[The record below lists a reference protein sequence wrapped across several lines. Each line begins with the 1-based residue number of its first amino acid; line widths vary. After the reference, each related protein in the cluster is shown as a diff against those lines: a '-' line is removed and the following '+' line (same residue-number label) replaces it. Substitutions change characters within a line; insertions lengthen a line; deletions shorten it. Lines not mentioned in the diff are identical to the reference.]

1 MKLFTEQIED
11 VKFIVEEK
19 NGKKNLFIEGIFM
32 QAEKVNGNGRKY
44 RVETL
49 EREVKRYTDKFIK
62 ENRALGELG
71 HPNGPSINLDRVSH
85 KIVELKQSGTDFYG
99 KALVLDTPMGNIAR
113 NLIESGV
120 QLGVSTRG
128 MGSLKSVDGIMEVQD
143 DFYLATAADI
153 VAEPSAPDAFVQG
166 IMEGVEWVW
175 DNGLLKAQ
183 RLEEMKRE
191 IQKTPAIRLD
201 EVKSQLVSS
210 FFNSLAK

>member
-19 NGKKNLFIEGIFM
+19 GGKKNLFIEGIFM

-49 EREVKRYTDKFIK
+49 QREVERYTNKFIK

-85 KIVELKQSGTDFYG
+85 KIVELKQNGTDFYG

-128 MGSLKSVDGIMEVQD
+128 MGSLKEVDGIMEVQD

-183 RLEEMKRE
+183 RIEEIKKTIQNTPSSRLE
-191 IQKTPAIRLD
+191 
-201 EVKSQLVSS
+201 EVKSALVNQ
-210 FFNSLAK
+210 FFTSLAK

>member
-19 NGKKNLFIEGIFM
+19 GGKKNLFIEGIYM

-49 EREVKRYTDKFIK
+49 QREVERYANKYIK

-85 KIVELKQSGTDFYG
+85 KIVELKQNGNDFYG
-99 KALVLDTPMGNIAR
+99 KAMVLDTPMGNIAR

-128 MGSLKSVDGIMEVQD
+128 MGSLKEVNGIMEVQD

-166 IMEGVEWVW
+166 IMEGVEWIW
-175 DNGLLKAQ
+175 DNGLIKAQ
-183 RLEEMKRE
+183 HIESMKKE
-191 IQKTPAIRLD
+191 IENTPAIRLD
-201 EVKSQLVSS
+201 EVKQHLVER
-210 FFNSLAK
+210 FFNTLAK

>member
-1 MKLFTEQIED
+1 MKLFTEEIED
-11 VKFIVEEK
+11 VRFIVEEK

-49 EREVKRYTDKFIK
+49 QREVERYTNKYIK

-71 HPNGPSINLDRVSH
+71 HPNGPSINLHLVSH
-85 KIVELKQSGTDFYG
+85 KIVELKQDRNDFLG
-99 KALVLDTPMGNIAR
+99 KAQILETPMGNIAR

-128 MGSLKSVDGIMEVQD
+128 MGSLKEVNGIMEVQD

-175 DNGLLKAQ
+175 DNGIIKQ
-183 RLEEMKRE
+183 QTVETMKKE
-191 IQKTPAIRLD
+191 IQAAPAIRLE
-201 EVKSQLVSS
+201 EVKAELMNR
-210 FFNSLAK
+210 FFAALSK

>member
-19 NGKKNLFIEGIFM
+19 GGKKNLFIEGIYM

-49 EREVKRYTDKFIK
+49 QREVERYTNKYIK

-85 KIVELKQSGTDFYG
+85 KIVELKQNGNDFYG

-128 MGSLKSVDGIMEVQD
+128 MGSLKEVDGIMEVQD

-183 RLEEMKRE
+183 KLEEIKKT
-191 IQKTPAIRLD
+191 IQNTPSRRLD
-201 EVKSQLVSS
+201 EVKAALVND
-210 FFNSLAK
+210 FFISLAK

>member
-85 KIVELKQSGTDFYG
+85 KIVELKQNGTDFYG

-120 QLGVSTRG
+120 CLGVSTRG

>member
-19 NGKKNLFIEGIFM
+19 GGKKNLFIEGIFM

-49 EREVKRYTDKFIK
+49 QREVERYTNKFIK

-85 KIVELKQSGTDFYG
+85 KIVELKQNGTDFYG

-128 MGSLKSVDGIMEVQD
+128 MGSLKEVNGIMEVQD

-183 RLEEMKRE
+183 RIEEIKKTIQNTPSSRLE
-191 IQKTPAIRLD
+191 
-201 EVKSQLVSS
+201 EVKSALVNQ
-210 FFNSLAK
+210 FFTSLAK

>member
-19 NGKKNLFIEGIFM
+19 GGKKNLFIEGIFM
-32 QAEKVNGNGRKY
+32 QADKVNGNGRKY

-85 KIVELKQSGTDFYG
+85 KIVELKQNGSDFYG

-113 NLIESGV
+113 KLIESGV
-120 QLGVSTRG
+120 CLGVSTRG
-128 MGSLKSVDGIMEVQD
+128 MGSLKEVGGIMEVQD

-183 RLEEMKRE
+183 RIEEMKKQIE
-191 IQKTPAIRLD
+191 KAPANRLN
-201 EVKSQLVSS
+201 EVKAQLVNQ